1 MKTDALISIVHPKQR
16 GRVISGN
23 DELQGGVTAQVVA
36 RAVAARA
43 LAARARAEAAAGD
56 CVTDDGALYT
66 RVQEG
71 PTRRWVAGRKT
82 SELELG
88 LSLCEKA
95 DLASLTWICDVEQL
109 HTDTALVLDVST
121 RVVAASVDL
130 LLRCVDDHAHR
141 WVAEVATS
149 VLTSS
154 ILRCS
159 LPCDNLASLT
169 WI

>member
-1 MKTDALISIVHPKQR
+1 MFIKVKGSYKGPYCPPEDSLRVHLKTDALISIVHPKQR

-71 PTRRWVAGRKT
+71 PTRRWVAGRNIRT
-82 SELELG
+82 RARSF
-88 LSLCEKA
+88 SLRESRPCKP
-95 DLASLTWICDVEQL
+95 
-109 HTDTALVLDVST
+109 H
-121 RVVAASVDL
+121 VDM
-130 LLRCVDDHAHR
+130 
-141 WVAEVATS
+141 
-149 VLTSS
+149 
-154 ILRCS
+154 
-159 LPCDNLASLT
+159 
-169 WI
+169 